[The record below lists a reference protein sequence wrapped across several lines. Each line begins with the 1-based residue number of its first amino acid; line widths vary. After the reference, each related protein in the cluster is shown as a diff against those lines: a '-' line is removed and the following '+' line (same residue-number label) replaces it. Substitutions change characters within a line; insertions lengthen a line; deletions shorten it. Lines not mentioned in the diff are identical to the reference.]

1 MRLVEGFADLVFEGP
16 EGLVLVDYK
25 TDESISDETRQHY
38 AEQLASYAAL
48 IERATGTKVA
58 SRRILHLASSGASEF
73 EV

>member
-1 MRLVEGFADLVFEGP
+1 MD
-16 EGLVLVDYK
+16 D
-25 TDESISDETRQHY
+25 DTRQHY
-38 AEQLASYAAL
+38 AEQLAAYEML